1 MVNVELSEELR
12 KPRTV
17 VRLGG
22 IAERAP
28 PYMVD
33 QSPGFRSVVW

>member
-1 MVNVELSEELR
+1 MVNVELSEEFR
-12 KPRTV
+12 KPRAV

-22 IAERAP
+22 IAEQASLHT
-28 PYMVD
+28 VD